1 MDEETEEE
9 LLAKAKKPAQDAMKL
24 HPYEGF
30 AAECPKGI
38 GFEKGLI
45 PALRALTVQ
54 QE

>member
-1 MDEETEEE
+1 VDLV
-9 LLAKAKKPAQDAMKL
+9 LLKWP
-24 HPYEGF
+24 PYEGF

-38 GFEKGLI
+38 QFEEGLI